1 MKLRFVVAAAVTAA
15 LGMGT
20 AFAAGEPQVVR
31 QEMME
36 KVGDAMGAIGAIVK
50 GKKPFDAAVVKSSLT
65 TMKEVAST
73 FPENFPAGSETGF
86 KSEASPKIWE
96 NTDDFKAKAAN
107 LVKVADAQLAAL
119 PTDQASTG
127 ATMKALGEAC
137 SSCHETYRL
146 KK

>member
-1 MKLRFVVAAAVTAA
+1 MKLKLVMAAAVVAG

-20 AFAAGEPQVVR
+20 AFAAGEPQAVR

-36 KVGDAMGAIGAIVK
+36 KVGNAMGAIGAIVK
-50 GKKPFDAAVVKSSLT
+50 GEKPFDAEVVKASLT
-65 TMKEVAST
+65 TMAEVSKT
-73 FPENFPAGSETGF
+73 FPDYFPAGSETGF

-96 NTDDFKAKAAN
+96 DMAGFKAKAEE
-107 LVKVADAQLAAL
+107 LTKVAEAQLGAL

-127 ATMKALGEAC
+127 ATMKAVGAAC
-137 SSCHETYRL
+137 SACHETFRL